1 VKTENTKGIVLTRI
15 NYSESDRIITV
26 LTDKFG
32 KLRLMVRGARK
43 IKSKMAGG
51 IELFSTIELSFIPA
65 KAEIGTLVSARLINH
80 YGNII
85 KDINRVQL
93 GYEILKLIN
102 KSTEDNSDEAY
113 FDLLGITLSLI
124 DNHEIGS
131 DRIRFWFDAQLLKIA
146 GHTPNLVTDENNQP
160 LKKGSK
166 YLFDSER
173 MCFIEAE
180 NGRLGENDIKYMR
193 LLFAEP
199 TNLSLF
205 NLNRVETVEA
215 ATRPLVEAMF
225 RTYI

>member
-146 GHTPNLVTDENNQP
+146 GHTPNLITDENNQP

>member
-1 VKTENTKGIVLTRI
+1 MKTENTKGIVLTRI

-146 GHTPNLVTDENNQP
+146 GHTPNLITDENNQP